1 MPEETWIHY
10 GCGNWY
16 RIGTSA
22 GRGFRRGYG
31 HNGHYGY
38 DNSGGHGDGSSGAMY
53 IAMTT
58 AIAVAP
64 AQATATAKASDS
76 ATGMTFHGAQSMIEE
91 ALLSFGN
98 GFGDGFISYGH
109 VDSGQGFSFCE
120 PEGRGYG
127 CGPHYGYMM
136 LSGQGCGLGSAYNLQ
151 GAINTN
157 GGLGHGDYLGFAWT
171 IF

>member
-1 MPEETWIHY
+1 MAVATGIALVLVLA
-10 GCGNWY
+10 GA
-16 RIGTSA
+16 SA
-22 GRGFRRGYG
+22 GAMATTATMATTIAAATAMEVAA
-31 HNGHYGY
+31 
-38 DNSGGHGDGSSGAMY
+38 AMY